1 LKLNTKIEGINAEV
15 KDNILTI
22 WSETPLKILSSAILN
37 GGLQEANGI
46 INVQVPEGCGND
58 KSDVHWSPEK
68 FLNKEAQKL
77 KLSEKKVFG
86 LMTAAKMQNIAV
98 YSENCDK
105 TVLTALVTAGS
116 TVAVTAGE
124 PAASKNG
131 DKIERVGTINI
142 ILLIDGNLTEG
153 CMVEAIKTL
162 TEAKTVALRD
172 LDIRSQFSGDIA
184 TGTLTDS
191 IVIGC
196 TKKGEPIQYAGTFTL
211 LGELIAKCVLNAVKE
226 AMYKQE
232 KLTSNRNLKERL
244 GERGISS
251 EFIMSLAP
259 EPNAKLD
266 GSKDLQ
272 KQVDLILSDTKI
284 VPLLI
289 AALRLDDDIEKGLIP
304 KDHLNNI
311 DNAAFEEII
320 LSTLN
325 CALYDEKNL
334 YDYVGKN
341 QVNKN
346 LRLGPT
352 TKCFLIAILKK
363 ACSKIS

>member
-1 LKLNTKIEGINAEV
+1 MKISGITAEV
-15 KDNILTI
+15 NDNILTI
-22 WSETPLKILSSAILN
+22 WSKNSLKTLSSAILN

-46 INVQVPEGCGND
+46 INVQVPEGCGSD

-68 FLNKEAQKL
+68 FLNEEAQRL
-77 KLSEKKVFG
+77 QFPENKVVG

-98 YSENCDK
+98 YSETYDK

-142 ILLIDGNLTEG
+142 ILLVDGNLTEG

-162 TEAKTVALRD
+162 TEAKTVALRE

-191 IVIGC
+191 IVVGC

-211 LGELIAKCVLNAVKE
+211 LGELIAKCVRKAVKE

-232 KLTSNRNLKERL
+232 NLTSNRTVKERL

-251 EFIMSLAP
+251 EFIISLAS
-259 EPNAKLD
+259 EPNEKLD
-266 GSKDLQ
+266 DSEKLQ
-272 KQVDLILSDTKI
+272 KQIDLILSDTKI
-284 VPLLI
+284 APLLM

-304 KDHLNNI
+304 KDHVNNI
-311 DNAAFEEII
+311 DNVTFEEII
-320 LSTLN
+320 LSTLK

-346 LRLGPT
+346 RRLGPT
-352 TKCFLIAILKK
+352 TKCFLMAILKK
-363 ACSKIS
+363 ACSNIS

>member
-1 LKLNTKIEGINAEV
+1 
-15 KDNILTI
+15 
-22 WSETPLKILSSAILN
+22 
-37 GGLQEANGI
+37 
-46 INVQVPEGCGND
+46 
-58 KSDVHWSPEK
+58 
-68 FLNKEAQKL
+68 
-77 KLSEKKVFG
+77 
-86 LMTAAKMQNIAV
+86 
-98 YSENCDK
+98 
-105 TVLTALVTAGS
+105 
-116 TVAVTAGE
+116 
-124 PAASKNG
+124 
-131 DKIERVGTINI
+131 
-142 ILLIDGNLTEG
+142 
-153 CMVEAIKTL
+153 
-162 TEAKTVALRD
+162 
-172 LDIRSQFSGDIA
+172 
-184 TGTLTDS
+184 
-191 IVIGC
+191 
-196 TKKGEPIQYAGTFTL
+196 
-211 LGELIAKCVLNAVKE
+211 
-226 AMYKQE
+226 
-232 KLTSNRNLKERL
+232 
-244 GERGISS
+244 
-251 EFIMSLAP
+251 MSLAP